1 MNVPLIIKAGWRM
14 SYDIRKYLLLYKI
27 KRLTEA
33 ATVGKSILAAACLG
47 SGLLLIA
54 GCRSLPAPVDDERQV
69 KASVSRE
76 ILLPHDDNVYARE
89 DGAFYSLPIESE
101 GNANPIYPATESGAE
116 DGVAVNV
123 KLLVDSSGH
132 VYEVRSLDVNRVDAE
147 PFLASV
153 ISTCMKWTFSPLLA
167 HKEKVIPDGTVFGM
181 PKVRVVSSTDSLPF
195 SRDYRFF
202 FSRDRTVEVG
212 RDE

>member
-1 MNVPLIIKAGWRM
+1 M
-14 SYDIRKYLLLYKI
+14 RKYLLLYRI

-33 ATVGKSILAAACLG
+33 VITGESILAATCLV

-54 GCRSLPAPVDDERQV
+54 GCRSLPAPVHDERQAKV
-69 KASVSRE
+69 SVSRE

-89 DGAFYSLPIESE
+89 DGTFYSLPVESE
-101 GNANPIYPATESGAE
+101 GNTNPVYPAMESGAE
-116 DGVAVNV
+116 DDVVVTV
-123 KLLVDSSGH
+123 KLLVDSSGD
-132 VYEVRSLDVNRVDAE
+132 VYEVRSLDLNRVGAD

-153 ISTCMKWTFSPLLA
+153 VSTCMKWTFSPLLA
-167 HKEKVIPDGTVFGM
+167 HKEKMVPDGTAFGA

-202 FSRDRTVEVG
+202 FSRDGAVKVG